1 LALLD
6 TKVAAD
12 LIGLKSGLAN
22 LFPADK
28 IRRAAID
35 LIFTTSVR
43 NNVL

>member
-1 LALLD
+1 MD
-6 TKVAAD
+6 IKVTTD

-28 IRRAAID
+28 IRRAAIGW
-35 LIFTTSVR
+35 IFATSFD